1 MIFILIYAK
10 DDFKIMKEQMPL
22 VSILIPTY
30 NRPDYFKIAFE
41 SALNQTYSNI
51 EIIVCDNSTNEKT
64 NEYIKPFLS
73 NKRVKYYRN
82 YNAKTKKDNF
92 KKE

>member
-51 EIIVCDNSTNEKT
+51 EVIVCDNSTNEKT
-64 NEYIKPFLS
+64 NETINRTQYCGFSEWL
-73 NKRVKYYRN
+73 
-82 YNAKTKKDNF
+82 A
-92 KKE
+92 